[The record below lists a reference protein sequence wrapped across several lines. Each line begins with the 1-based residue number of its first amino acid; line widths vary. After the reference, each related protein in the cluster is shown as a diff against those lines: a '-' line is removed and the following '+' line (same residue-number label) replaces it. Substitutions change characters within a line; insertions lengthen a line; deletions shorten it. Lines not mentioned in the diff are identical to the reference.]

1 MSRSVRSNRLSKP
14 PDRGSTGHSSAREIV
29 EFGMAEEQLYSPQ
42 ILCPSVNQCGL
53 RPP

>member
-1 MSRSVRSNRLSKP
+1 
-14 PDRGSTGHSSAREIV
+14 
-29 EFGMAEEQLYSPQ
+29 MAEEQLYSPQ